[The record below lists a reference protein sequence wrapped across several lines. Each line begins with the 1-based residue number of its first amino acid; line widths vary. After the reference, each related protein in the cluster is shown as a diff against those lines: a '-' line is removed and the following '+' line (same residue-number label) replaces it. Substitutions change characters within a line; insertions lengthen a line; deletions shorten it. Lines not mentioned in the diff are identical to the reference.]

1 MLIINYDSNEKSEK
15 SENIDMS
22 EFLKK
27 NFIYK
32 YYINPVN
39 LDKYKYLQ
47 PKFIEYEYIQ
57 ELFNKLFTNKL
68 EINKLYSDYYKNY
81 NIIYNIK
88 KSNDIILLYI
98 EYNEKLACLIENES
112 YNKDESQISSTN
124 SINKYSV
131 ILSNTLSKEYIKTNN
146 IELIVRERDIIPN
159 TVKTTF
165 LKTYTNYD
173 YNNIVNYWINIK
185 IEYLYLY
192 TNKIELI
199 NTIS

>member
-1 MLIINYDSNEKSEK
+1 MLIINNHSFAQD
-15 SENIDMS
+15 SENIDIS

-32 YYINPVN
+32 YYINPLN

-47 PKFIEYEYIQ
+47 PKFIEYEYFQ
-57 ELFNKLFTNKL
+57 DLFYKIFTNKL
-68 EINKLYSDYYKNY
+68 ELNKLYSDYYQNY

-88 KSNDIILLYI
+88 KSNEYLEDNIILYI
-98 EYNEKLACLIENES
+98 EYNEKLED
-112 YNKDESQISSTN
+112 KDT
-124 SINKYSV
+124 INKYSV
-131 ILSNTLSKEYIKTNN
+131 ILTNTLSKEYIKTNI

-159 TVKTTF
+159 TIKSTF
-165 LKTYTNYD
+165 LKLYTNYD

-192 TNKIELI
+192 TTKIDLI
-199 NTIS
+199 NTIT